1 MAKDLVLVLFKQRPK
16 IWFWFWFCLSNVQR
30 FGFDDGI
37 GTKTK
42 TNWLKLMAVGCF
54 FKFLFYGAHTCLT
67 SVISGTALLLP
78 ATATD

>member
-1 MAKDLVLVLFKQRPK
+1 MSKDLVLVLFKQYPK
-16 IWFWFWFCLSNVQR
+16 IWFWFCLSNVQR

-54 FKFLFYGAHTCLT
+54 LSFFYGAHTCLT

>member
-1 MAKDLVLVLFKQRPK
+1 MAKDLVLVLFKQWPK
-16 IWFWFWFCLSNVQR
+16 IWFCLSNVQI

-42 TNWLKLMAVGCF
+42 TNLLKLMAVGCF
-54 FKFLFYGAHTCLT
+54 FKYLFYGAHTCLT